1 MEVAI
6 MFTLYETAGVVTNLL
21 AGIAGA
27 KWGIKF
33 TLLFG
38 LSFQFVGLGMLYGW
52 NPAWEKS
59 TAIIYVTIAQM
70 MSGISK
76 DLTKLGGKTVTK
88 LVTPD
93 EKQGQLFKLV
103 SWSLAPLPTF
113 PPFPYLGTTGHLP
126 SFILFCLWHLSL
138 ASYHPSTQHQDH
150 WLQKLPQG
158 SRILHRSSMP
168 LSSV

>member
-103 SWSLAPLPTF
+103 SWYGTFTSMALFPCQHCFNTLPSKLPLHDRPSCRALPLLLSSSSPPLP
-113 PPFPYLGTTGHLP
+113 PLLLP
-126 SFILFCLWHLSL
+126 SSL
-138 ASYHPSTQHQDH
+138 P
-150 WLQKLPQG
+150 
-158 SRILHRSSMP
+158 
-168 LSSV
+168 

>member
-103 SWSLAPLPTF
+103 SW
-113 PPFPYLGTTGHLP
+113 Y
-126 SFILFCLWHLSL
+126 
-138 ASYHPSTQHQDH
+138 
-150 WLQKLPQG
+150 
-158 SRILHRSSMP
+158 
-168 LSSV
+168 

>member
-103 SWSLAPLPTF
+103 SWYGSITSMTFFPCRHSFNPLLSKLHLHARPSRRALPPSLPPSLPPPLPLPLFLPYNSF
-113 PPFPYLGTTGHLP
+113 PFG
-126 SFILFCLWHLSL
+126 
-138 ASYHPSTQHQDH
+138 ST
-150 WLQKLPQG
+150 
-158 SRILHRSSMP
+158 S
-168 LSSV
+168 